1 MRDRKQKLKRTDTLS
16 VCQDDYDTM
25 GGSLLCDKQSTSWG
39 RAGKI
44 FISLYKDNIIEY
56 FLLHM

>member
-1 MRDRKQKLKRTDTLS
+1 MRDLKQKQKRTDSLI

-44 FISLYKDNIIEY
+44 LISLY
-56 FLLHM
+56 